1 MKDIQQLIK
10 KNSQEGRYEDI
21 FPKTFIDAVE
31 DRESG
36 NNLTEILSGFN
47 MYFLSYNGSR
57 EQTRLQ
63 VPMSIRKTGLWITY
77 VLYDKTVVT
86 EWYAGEAIDDNSWKN
101 LSNWRVGSNMLVG
114 DISISSDGYWVVNG
128 VVTTTKAQG
137 EQGITPMLRVGSNNH
152 LQVSYTNGSSWVDAS
167 TSPVYTQFRINN
179 NKLEQSVDLGQTW
192 AVVSDYIAS
201 WFRFTGTSGSSQVDN
216 VGKIQIS
223 RDNGVTWSDLSGEFT
238 NSLHIKG
245 YVATVATLPSTAV
258 QGDIYGVG
266 PTYDPSDTEQ
276 TNPIYQ
282 LYVKDST
289 GWVDNGRFTSIAA
302 GVVQDFGNS
311 ETAVMSQNAVG
322 KWIGKSK
329 LIEAYP
335 LIREKFVATSN
346 VGTISNQVVT
356 IPAGTTISQGSYYG
370 LSSGVAS
377 QVGKTLYVELHS
389 NIPLEAV
396 SWTNGA
402 GLPLNILS
410 EYNYSDDTGIVYGTV
425 FNITS
430 GDSGIILQL
439 IYSVDTTKNYVLSF
453 PTVGIYNENY
463 ISKVI
468 QDVENA
474 STETANKLVT
484 LQDSFSENLI
494 INSIMNK
501 VTPVSNRV
509 NYLIG
514 GDFII
519 PANPSDI
526 GTGAYYG
533 LSSSSLTG
541 KTVTA
546 VLKATNKLKVLP
558 TYYADGGAALSSTY
572 NIELRVSDGWSYIT
586 TFTIPSD
593 KGMVFIIPYN
603 IIQDFTIPNVL
614 SFKDIGETYS
624 GDIKDKVESNKE
636 AISNL
641 NKVVEDNLIVE
652 VTLEDYR
659 SSLVATSNQTA
670 ALNKEI
676 LTIPVGADWGT
687 GSYYGFISNL
697 SNLFGKE
704 VTIQLLSST
713 KLTNLPVWVNG
724 GTSIPNISVK
734 EEQAGSSW
742 LYTNILNLVGI
753 SSGNIILQPAIVLD
767 YTMETIWSIPFIG
780 IKETIP
786 SKDAIEGL
794 YDSIGKGGIHYTIVT
809 ANSDENSNADF
820 KGNLA
825 IQQAFESITD
835 ASETNQYI
843 VRATGNFLITSPNDY
858 LNIPSLGAWVY
869 IQHKD
874 YVHLDGIDKDS
885 CIIRC
890 ELSENLSE
898 VQAEKSSFVKSD
910 YGNYQPT
917 FWNSKANI
925 SNVTFVV
932 RNIRYPLHIDGGTD
946 GCKDYVQ
953 LIDNCNL
960 IHEGKYGDSIGTVGG
975 SASGFGMSSG
985 QQLTL
990 RNCYLEGTDGWVYV
1004 HDNRNFTDGSLLYF
1018 DSCKFLDSVGY
1029 SREITIQGLNSLVAS
1044 TIRLRNCTLPK
1055 HGRIEYTSSVYESTK
1070 LRADTLNYV
1079 CDMKDMCPMS
1089 VRTPASITK
1098 ALRIVSKSTGSTSTV
1113 RVDPDSTAFS
1123 IIGFKDE
1130 VSLVPRNRYNRK
1142 EQYGY
1147 QYRDGGDGLQGEA
1160 IGFANVMENAI
1171 RGKYLTSLGK
1181 RLGDCSTV
1189 NKTLTIVID
1198 GTSYN
1203 VVFNKNYNGTAENA
1217 LPNYTNAQIISEVNT
1232 VIGSVATIEEYD
1244 INKEWYPL
1252 FKDVQ
1257 MFKVNSATYIE
1268 KGMGV
1273 VFTDNMNVRKA
1284 TTSDTIIDGIALDNG
1299 VKGSFIRV
1307 MQSGCVA
1314 GSNSFHYSL
1323 SRGETFTDSDNLLVG
1338 IVSDGKFGPSATN
1351 KTLRYLSNAYGKL
1364 K

>member
-63 VPMSIRKTGLWITY
+63 VPTSIRKTGLWITY

-201 WFRFTGTSGSSQVDN
+201 WFRFTGTAGSSQADN

-223 RDNGVTWSDLSGEFT
+223 RDNGTTWSDLSGEFT

-245 YVATVATLPSTAV
+245 YVATIATLPSSAV

-266 PTYDPSDTEQ
+266 PTYDPSDTEH

-289 GWVDNGRFTSIAA
+289 GWVNNGRFTSISA
-302 GVVQDFGNS
+302 GVVQELGNS
-311 ETAVMSQNAVG
+311 ETAVMSQSIVSR
-322 KWIGKSK
+322 WVGKSK
-329 LIEAYP
+329 IIQSYP
-335 LIREKFVATSN
+335 PMREKFIATSN
-346 VGTISNQVVT
+346 VGTTSNQVTT
-356 IPAGTTISQGSYYG
+356 IPAGTSITLGSYYG
-370 LSSGVAS
+370 LTTGVAS
-377 QVGKTLYVELHS
+377 QNGKKLYVELHS
-389 NIPLEAV
+389 TEALK
-396 SWTNGA
+396 SPITWTNGA
-402 GLPLNILS
+402 GQPSTILE
-410 EYNYSDDTGIVYGTV
+410 EYNYPDDTGIVYVTV
-425 FNITS
+425 FNVTS
-430 GDSGIILQL
+430 ADSGIILQL
-439 IYSVDTTKNYVLSF
+439 INVLDTTKTYTLSF
-453 PTVGIYNENY
+453 PNVGIYNDNT

-468 QDVENA
+468 QDVENHVV
-474 STETANKLVT
+474 EVEGGLNT
-484 LQDSFSENLI
+484 LQSSFSENLV
-494 INSIMNK
+494 INSLMS
-501 VTPVSNRV
+501 VLTPISNRP
-509 NYLIG
+509 NYLIDG
-514 GDFII
+514 ELII
-519 PANPSDI
+519 PANPTDI
-526 GTGAYYG
+526 GVGAYYG
-533 LSSSSLTG
+533 FSDSKLSG
-541 KTVTA
+541 KTLTA
-546 VLKATNKLKVLP
+546 IVKSTNKLKTLP
-558 TYYADGGAALSSTY
+558 TYSTDSGTITPTY
-572 NIELRVSDGWSYIT
+572 NVEVRVADGWSYIT
-586 TFTIPSD
+586 TFVMPAGSSLLYI
-593 KGMVFIIPYN
+593 VPYN
-603 IIQDFTIPNVL
+603 ILSDLTVPNKL
-614 SFKDIGETYS
+614 SFQDIGETYQ
-624 GDIKDKVESNKE
+624 GNIKDKAESNKE
-636 AISNL
+636 KIDDLSKIVNNNL
-641 NKVVEDNLIVE
+641 TVNVTVEN
-652 VTLEDYR
+652 YR

-670 ALNKEI
+670 ALNGEV
-676 LTIPVGADWGT
+676 LTIPVGAGWGI
-687 GSYYGFISNL
+687 GSYFGFITNL
-697 SNLFGKE
+697 DSLYGKDIT
-704 VTIQLLSST
+704 VKLLSST
-713 KLTNLPVWVNG
+713 KLTKLPVWVNA
-724 GTSIPNISVK
+724 GTSIPNISVI
-734 EEQAGSSW
+734 EEQQGENW
-742 LYTNILNLVGI
+742 LYTNVLDLTSVT
-753 SSGNIILQPAIVLD
+753 GNVVLQPSTVLD
-767 YTMETIWSIPFIG
+767 YSKETIWSIPFIG
-780 IKETIP
+780 LKESIS
-786 SKDAIEGL
+786 SKQAIEDL
-794 YDSIGKGGIHYTIVT
+794 YDKSSGGINYTIIT
-809 ANSDENSNADF
+809 ANSDENSDADF

-835 ASETNQYI
+835 ATEMKQYI
-843 VRATGNFLITSPNDY
+843 VRATGNFYISSPNDY
-858 LNIPSLGAWVY
+858 VNIAGRGAWVY
-869 IQHKD
+869 IRDKD

-885 CIIRC
+885 CVIRC
-890 ELSENLSE
+890 ELSQVLSE
-898 VQAEKSSFVKSD
+898 VQAQKPSFVKAD

-946 GCKDYVQ
+946 GCKDYIQ

-960 IHEGKYGDSIGTVGG
+960 IHEGKFGDSIGTVGG

-1018 DSCKFLDSVGY
+1018 DSCRFLDSVGY
-1029 SREITIQGLNSLVAS
+1029 SREITIQGINSLVSS
-1044 TIRLRNCTLPK
+1044 TLKLRNCTLPK
-1055 HGRIEYTSSVYESTK
+1055 YGRIEYTSSINNETK
-1070 LRADTLNYV
+1070 LRADILNYI
-1079 CDMKDMCPMS
+1079 CDMQDMEPIS
-1089 VRTPASITK
+1089 IQTPTSITK

-1113 RVDPDSTAFS
+1113 RFNPNSTAFS
-1123 IIGFKDE
+1123 IVGFKDE
-1130 VSLVPRNRYNRK
+1130 VSLVSRNRYNRS

-1147 QYRDGGDGLQGEA
+1147 QYRDGGNGLQGEA
-1160 IGFANVMENAI
+1160 IGFANIMEGAI
-1171 RGKYLTSLGK
+1171 NGKYLTPLGK
-1181 RLGDCSTV
+1181 RLGDCSTT
-1189 NKTLTIVID
+1189 NKTLTIIID

-1203 VVFNKNYNGTAENA
+1203 VVFNKNYNGTAEGV
-1217 LPNYTNAQIISEVNT
+1217 LPNYSNAQIIAEINA

-1257 MFKVNSATYIE
+1257 LFKVNSATYIE

-1273 VFTDNMNVRKA
+1273 VFTNNMNVRKA
-1284 TTSDTIIDGIALDNG
+1284 TVSDTIIDGIALDNG
-1299 VKGSFIRV
+1299 ANGSFIRV
-1307 MQSGCVA
+1307 MQNGSVT
-1314 GSNSFHYSL
+1314 GSNTFYYSL

-1351 KTLRYLSNAYGKL
+1351 KTLRCLSNAYGKL

>member
-10 KNSQEGRYEDI
+10 KNSQEGRYLHI

-86 EWYAGEAIDDNSWKN
+86 EWYAGEAIDDDSWKN

-201 WFRFTGTSGSSQVDN
+201 WFRFTGTAGSSQADN

-311 ETAVMSQNAVG
+311 ETAVISQKTVSEWLVGIKALQQINAFP
-322 KWIGKSK
+322 S
-329 LIEAYP
+329 L
-335 LIREKFVATSN
+335 LSSM
-346 VGTISNQVVT
+346 TISSNKGSLVDGVVT
-356 IPAGTTISQGSYYG
+356 IGPATYSPSDYYG
-370 LSSGVAS
+370 VPSGFSSY
-377 QVGKTLYVELHS
+377 VGKKLYVEVLS
-389 NIPLEAV
+389 SEYLKVDTPV
-396 SWTNGA
+396 FTNGS
-402 GLPLNILS
+402 GNFLEVEES
-410 EYNYSDDTGIVYGTV
+410 YMFRTEKGIVYASVINFKRGDIAV
-425 FNITS
+425 FLPYYNNLDTS
-430 GDSGIILQL
+430 K
-439 IYSVDTTKNYVLSF
+439 TYVLSYSEL
-453 PTVGIYNENY
+453 GIYNTDTLRE
-463 ISKVI
+463 VI
-468 QDVENA
+468 QDTTIIAEKNKNELSEDIIVETLRSQITP
-474 STETANKLVT
+474 ST
-484 LQDSFSENLI
+484 
-494 INSIMNK
+494 
-501 VTPVSNRV
+501 NRMQ
-509 NYLIG
+509 YLINEEMV
-514 GDFII
+514 I
-519 PANPSDI
+519 PASPSDV
-526 GTGAYYG
+526 GPGVWYG
-533 LSSSSLTG
+533 VDSSLITN
-541 KTVTA
+541 KEITI
-546 VLKATNKLKVLP
+546 VLKSKKKLTSLP
-558 TYYADGGAALSSTY
+558 KYYNNSVEIPSTY
-572 NIELRVSDGWSYIT
+572 SIELRVQGGWAYIN
-586 TFTIPSD
+586 TIQPATS
-593 KGMVFIIPYN
+593 FIYVVPQQILN
-603 IIQDFTIPNVL
+603 LSVANVL
-614 SFKDIGETYS
+614 SLNDIGYTYS
-624 GDIKDKVESNKE
+624 GTLKDKTELVKENVSLLQGQMYDLNHINIEVESYRD
-636 AISNL
+636 S
-641 NKVVEDNLIVE
+641 LI
-652 VTLEDYR
+652 
-659 SSLVATSNQTA
+659 ATSNRTA
-670 ALNKEI
+670 ALNGQT
-676 LTIPVGADWGT
+676 LTIPVGAGWGI
-687 GSYYGFISNL
+687 GSYFGFITNL
-697 SNLFGKE
+697 DKLWGKVIT
-704 VTIQLLSST
+704 VTLLSSI
-713 KLTNLPVWVNG
+713 KLNALPSWANQGVTIPSLSADEKEVSNG
-724 GTSIPNISVK
+724 
-734 EEQAGSSW
+734 W
-742 LYTNILNLVGI
+742 LYTNVLDLTSL
-753 SSGNIILQPAIVLD
+753 SSGNIIIQPANVLD
-767 YTMETIWSIPFIG
+767 YTKEAVWNIPSIGVEDEISAEDAIKELYNTQSG
-780 IKETIP
+780 IK
-786 SKDAIEGL
+786 
-794 YDSIGKGGIHYTIVT
+794 YTVVT

-820 KGNLA
+820 KGKLA

-843 VRATGNFLITSPNDY
+843 VRATGNFHITSPNDY
-858 LNIPSLGAWVY
+858 LNIPALGAWAY
-869 IQHKD
+869 IRHKD

-890 ELSENLSE
+890 ELSQTLSE

-910 YGNYQPT
+910 YGNYQPA

-925 SNVTFVV
+925 SNVTFIV
-932 RNIRYPLHIDGGTD
+932 RNIRYPLHIDGGTN
-946 GCKDYVQ
+946 GCKNYTQ
-953 LIDNCNL
+953 LVENCCL
-960 IHEGKYGDSIGTVGG
+960 IHEGKYGDSVGTVGG

-985 QQLTL
+985 QKLTL
-990 RNCYLEGTDGWVYV
+990 KNCYLEGSDGWAYV
-1004 HDNRNFTDGSLLYF
+1004 HDNKDFTDSSELTF
-1018 DSCKFLDSVGY
+1018 DSCKFLNNIAY
-1029 SREITIQGLNSLVAS
+1029 SLELNIQGLNSLVAS
-1044 TIRLRNCTLPK
+1044 SVTFRNCTLPEW
-1055 HGRIEYTSSVYESTK
+1055 GRIEYTSSVTETSK
-1070 LRADTLNYV
+1070 LRADTLNYI
-1079 CDMKDMCPMS
+1079 CDMQDMEPIS
-1089 VRTPASITK
+1089 VRVPSSLTK
-1098 ALRIVSKSTGSTSTV
+1098 CIRIVSKSTGENSSV
-1113 RVDPDSTAFS
+1113 RFDPNSTAFY

-1130 VSLVPRNRYNRK
+1130 VSLLSRNRYNRV

-1147 QYRDGGDGLQGEA
+1147 QYRDGGNGLSGEA
-1160 IGFANVMENAI
+1160 IGFANVMETAI
-1171 RGKYLTSLGK
+1171 SGKYLTSLGK

-1217 LPNYTNAQIISEVNT
+1217 LPNYTNAQIISEINT

-1284 TTSDTIIDGIALDNG
+1284 TTSDTFIDGIALDSGANG
-1299 VKGSFIRV
+1299 AFIRV
-1307 MQSGCVA
+1307 MQSGKIA
-1314 GSNSFHYSL
+1314 ASANYHYSL
-1323 SRGETFTDSDNLLVG
+1323 NKGEIYSDSNNLLVG
-1338 IVSDGKFGPSATN
+1338 IVSDGKFGPSGAN
-1351 KTLRYLSNAYGKL
+1351 KILRCLSESYSKL
-1364 K
+1364 R